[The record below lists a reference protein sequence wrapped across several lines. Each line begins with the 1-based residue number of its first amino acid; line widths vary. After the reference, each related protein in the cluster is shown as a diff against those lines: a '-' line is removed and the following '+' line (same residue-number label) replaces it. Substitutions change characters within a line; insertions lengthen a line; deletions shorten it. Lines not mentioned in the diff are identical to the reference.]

1 MANPANN
8 AAVLANSFFLME
20 SSSSSSRF
28 SPRAHPCALV
38 QGKTTW
44 MLHSS
49 GGALGFSAATRSIV
63 WNQIFA
69 SDPWKYREVGAVQN
83 DERFHPR
90 ETQSSS
96 AQRQRRD

>member
-1 MANPANN
+1 
-8 AAVLANSFFLME
+8 
-20 SSSSSSRF
+20 
-28 SPRAHPCALV
+28 
-38 QGKTTW
+38 

-90 ETQSSS
+90 ETPHRIGVAASLKSVVDFTHFDVS
-96 AQRQRRD
+96 DTGSEGNIARFEEAA